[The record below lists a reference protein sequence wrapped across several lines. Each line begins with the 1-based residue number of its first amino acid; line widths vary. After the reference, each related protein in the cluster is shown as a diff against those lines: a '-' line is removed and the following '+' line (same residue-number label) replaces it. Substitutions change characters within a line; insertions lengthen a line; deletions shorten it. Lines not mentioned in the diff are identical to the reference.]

1 MYRPVKRIN
10 VSVVIASAI
19 LAMTSPVALHAR
31 DQGPNILFI
40 MSDDHASEAIG
51 AYGSWLKKYCP
62 TPTIDRLAAE
72 GMRFTNVC
80 CNNSICSPSR
90 ASILTGQYSHKNGVP
105 NLNGAINGDS
115 PQVAAEL
122 QKTGYQTAVFGKWH
136 LSSRPKGFDTFKVTR
151 GQGAWFDPVFFSKDN
166 QWYGKKKKREVVP
179 GEKHTGYSSDVYT
192 TEALKWLKAR
202 DAGKPFCMML
212 HFKAPHHSYEYPE
225 RWKDYLKDTL
235 IPEPPSL
242 HEKVAK
248 SSPLLKGVHTW
259 HMLEKNGYFGRHDQD
274 KEPPMWPHD
283 GSARGKTS
291 AAYQHMIHKY
301 LRSVG
306 AVDDNIKRVVDYLE
320 EQGIKDDTLIIY
332 TSDQGYWLGQH
343 GLYDKR
349 LILEESLK
357 MPFIVRYPKEIK
369 AGSVNEALCSNV
381 DFAPTL
387 LDIAGI
393 AIPKAMQGVSLRPL
407 LQGKKP
413 ANWRKGIW
421 YAYWATG
428 HFHWGVRTTRHKLIR
443 FPSTTDY
450 EFYDLKKDPFEMHNL
465 AGNQDYQEAIAGTG
479 QLLENLIKQVDIKP
493 EQMPGAKNQ

>member
-1 MYRPVKRIN
+1 MYPFAQNLKII
-10 VSVVIASAI
+10 VITLVCQLGI
-19 LAMTSPVALHAR
+19 LAGTSLHAR
-31 DQGPNILFI
+31 EKGPNILFI

-105 NLNGAINGDS
+105 NLNGGINEDS

-122 QKTGYQTAVFGKWH
+122 QKAGYQTAVFGKWH

-151 GQGAWFDPVFFSKDN
+151 GQGSWFDPVLFSRDN

-192 TEALKWLKAR
+192 SEALKWLKVRNAK
-202 DAGKPFCMML
+202 KPFCMML
-212 HFKAPHHSYEYPE
+212 HFKAPHHSYEYPQ

-259 HMLEKNGYFGRHDQD
+259 HMLEKNGYFGRHDED
-274 KEPPMWPHD
+274 EEPPMWPHD
-283 GSARGKTS
+283 GSVRGKTS

-301 LRSVG
+301 LRAVG
-306 AVDDNIKRVVDYLE
+306 AVDDNIKRVIDYLE

-387 LDIAGI
+387 LDIAGL

-413 ANWRKGIW
+413 AKWREGIW

-428 HFHWGVRTTRHKLIR
+428 HFHWGVRTRQHKLIR
-443 FPSTTDY
+443 FADTENY
-450 EFYDLKKDPFEMHNL
+450 EFYDLKSDPFEMHNL
-465 AGNQDYQEAIAGTG
+465 SGQPGYQKAIANTG
-479 QLLENLIKQVDIKP
+479 RILEKLMKQVDIKP
-493 EQMPGAKNQ
+493 EQMPGAKEK

>member
-1 MYRPVKRIN
+1 MRLLIMFLA
-10 VSVVIASAI
+10 IAYSA
-19 LAMTSPVALHAR
+19 LA
-31 DQGPNILFI
+31 QPNILFI

-51 AYGSWLKKYCP
+51 AYGSWLKKYCT

-90 ASILTGQYSHKNGVP
+90 ATILTGQYSHKNGVSS
-105 NLNGAINGDS
+105 LNGAISENS

-122 QKTGYQTAVFGKWH
+122 QKAGYQTAVFGKWH
-136 LSSRPKGFDTFKVTR
+136 LTSQPKGFDAYKVTR
-151 GQGAWFDPVFFSKDN
+151 GQGSWFDSVFYTQTG
-166 QWYGKKKKREVVP
+166 QWYGKKKKRDRVP
-179 GEKHTGYSSDVYT
+179 GEKHEGYCSDVYT
-192 TEALKWLKAR
+192 DQALQWLKAR
-202 DAGKPFCMML
+202 DAKKPFCMML

-242 HEKVAK
+242 HEDVEKT
-248 SSPLLKGVHTW
+248 SPLLKGVHTW
-259 HMLEKNGYFGRHDQD
+259 HMVDKNGYFGRHEKDE
-274 KEPPMWPHD
+274 EPPMWPHD
-283 GSARGKTS
+283 GSIRSKTS

-301 LRSVG
+301 LRAVG
-306 AVDDNIKRVVDYLE
+306 AVDDNIKRVIDYLE
-320 EQGIKDDTLIIY
+320 KQRIKDDTLIIY

-349 LILEESLK
+349 LILEGSLK

-369 AGSVNEALCSNV
+369 AGSVSEALCSNV

-387 LDIAGI
+387 LDMAGVGV
-393 AIPKAMQGVSLRPL
+393 PTAMQGFTLRPIL
-407 LQGKKP
+407 RGKKP

-428 HFHWGVRTTRHKLIR
+428 HFHWGVRTHEYKLIR
-443 FPSTTDY
+443 FAGTSDY
-450 EFYDLKKDPFEMHNL
+450 EFYDLKKDSFEMNNV
-465 AGNQDYQEAIAGTG
+465 AGQTRYASAITEAG
-479 QLLENLIKQVDIKP
+479 QLLDKLIKQVDIKP
-493 EQMPGAKNQ
+493 DQMPGAKRELKSKGK

>member
-1 MYRPVKRIN
+1 MRLLIMLLAV
-10 VSVVIASAI
+10 AGSAF
-19 LAMTSPVALHAR
+19 A
-31 DQGPNILFI
+31 GPNILFI

-51 AYGSWLKKYCP
+51 AYGSWLKKYCS

-90 ASILTGQYSHKNGVP
+90 ATILTGQYSHKNGVP
-105 NLNGAINGDS
+105 SLNGAINENS

-122 QKTGYQTAVFGKWH
+122 QKAGYQTAIFGKWH
-136 LSSRPKGFDTFKVTR
+136 LTSQPKGFDTYKVTR
-151 GQGAWFDPVFFSKDN
+151 GQGSWFDPVFFTKTG
-166 QWYGKKKKREVVP
+166 QWYGKKKKRDRVP
-179 GEKHTGYSSDVYT
+179 GEKHEGYCSDVYT
-192 TEALKWLKAR
+192 DQALQWLKAR
-202 DAGKPFCMML
+202 DAKKPFCMML

-235 IPEPPSL
+235 IPEPSSL
-242 HEKVAK
+242 HEDVEKT
-248 SSPLLKGVHTW
+248 SPLLKGVHTW
-259 HMLEKNGYFGRHDQD
+259 HMVDKNGYFGRHENDE
-274 KEPPMWPHD
+274 EPPMWPHD
-283 GSARGKTS
+283 GSIRSKTS

-306 AVDDNIKRVVDYLE
+306 AVDDNIKRVIDYLE
-320 EQGIKDDTLIIY
+320 KERIKDDTLIIY

-349 LILEESLK
+349 LILEGSLK

-369 AGSVNEALCSNV
+369 AGSVSEALCSNV

-387 LDIAGI
+387 LDMARVPV
-393 AIPKAMQGVSLRPL
+393 PKAMQGISLRPL
-407 LQGKKP
+407 LQGKYP

-428 HFHWGVRTTRHKLIR
+428 HYHWGVRTHEHKLIR
-443 FPSTTDY
+443 FAGTSDY
-450 EFYDLKKDPFEMHNL
+450 EFYDLKKDPFEMNNL
-465 AGNQDYQEAIAGTG
+465 AGQTGYKRAITETG
-479 QLLENLIKQVDIKP
+479 QLLEKLIKQVDIKP
-493 EQMPGAKNQ
+493 DQMPGAKKK